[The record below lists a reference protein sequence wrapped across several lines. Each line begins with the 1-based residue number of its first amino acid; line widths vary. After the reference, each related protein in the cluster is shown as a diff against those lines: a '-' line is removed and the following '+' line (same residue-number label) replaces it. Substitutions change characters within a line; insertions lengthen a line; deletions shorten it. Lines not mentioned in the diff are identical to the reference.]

1 MIKLSCDNTAFV
13 HILFGFT
20 GGLLMKHKHSIL
32 RRCLALVLVLAL
44 GAGIFLMIPSKAADT
59 SDLGKLIDTFTP
71 NDYTFTLSASSRI
84 FVENK
89 PADEL
94 LQTIQLSQRQFAAD
108 GIPTSTPMDI
118 VWGDISRIQA
128 GDILINLVA
137 SDADLGTEG
146 YKLEV
151 KSYAT
156 VTAIDV
162 GGLLYGLNA
171 LQKHFR
177 NAKSN
182 KIQGF
187 TAIDNPD
194 TRERTVHL
202 DCARKYL
209 TKDWICNFVKE
220 MSWMGYNSLEL
231 HFSEDGGFRADFWD
245 ENYYVKG
252 EYEPKNDFSW
262 LCGSYVQTWVH
273 DATTQTDYNA
283 YKKNWRNDP
292 DKDAYLTT
300 AELVEICKTCA
311 EYHIDI
317 IPSFDS
323 PAHMDYITY
332 KFQQQANK
340 NLNNSY
346 ILYYGFS
353 PMPDN
358 YNGGCINY
366 TGTSGLTAPKWP
378 DSSTFN
384 LQDGYMRS
392 FIKTLYADIADFFS
406 YYAGSTKFNIG
417 ADEVNLSYSKTWQYS
432 EFPSYVNQLN
442 SLLKAKGYTVR
453 MFNDFIKSDYLDKF
467 DKDIEIL
474 YWDSPTGNSSGAEL
488 TVQDFVND
496 GRTLYNA
503 INTSTYYVLRI
514 STGSGTAKGDAR
526 SEKCRQWTFYHGDE
540 THIYNE
546 WYSAGI
552 REYGDTS
559 ETKSAV
565 PDVPDSQLGGGYF
578 LIWNDYASVNTEIEM
593 WNGVYDFA
601 NNTGEFYSLRER
613 MWSNITKM
621 LNSDINSSLSFA
633 SYEAIRDTLG
643 DFPGLASDTY
653 SGTTKATTLP
663 AATEPYHIAHDDL
676 KEAIAEKIP
685 QGEYSSDSYNVY
697 LAAYNNAVAVNND
710 RSATKE
716 QIQNALNTLN
726 AAINQLSYPA
736 YEVKVTCKAMVD
748 GNEITLGTKTHTIKT
763 TAYKIEIPT
772 YSGYA
777 LQNVDG
783 SDYTSAGFLT
793 GSSSK
798 DLSITVWYVST
809 ISTGQMD
816 ALLQEPETKQ
826 EVTTNV
832 FYTEESWNAY
842 QTALNNAKNYSISS
856 GSSQSDVDALTAA
869 LQEAQN
875 ALVTPSKDNWMTIEK
890 LSEVYPEGFQ
900 VGLRIETSPNVSSV
914 TIRDAS
920 ETNTELTVTSGKVQV
935 LSSGKVVKYWIVFFP
950 ADLSGSFTY
959 DITANY
965 AGGSIT
971 ETLDITVG

>member
-1 MIKLSCDNTAFV
+1 
-13 HILFGFT
+13 
-20 GGLLMKHKHSIL
+20 MKHKHSIL

-59 SDLGKLIDTFTP
+59 SDLGKLIDSFTP

-162 GGLLYGLNA
+162 DGLLYGLNA

-194 TRERTVHL
+194 TKERTVHL

-262 LCGSYVQTWVH
+262 LCGSYLQTWVH
-273 DATTQTDYNA
+273 NGKTNQYAYNNPSLTSRPSDSNLV
-283 YKKNWRNDP
+283 KKNYREDP
-292 DKDAYLTT
+292 DENEYLTT

-332 KFQQQANK
+332 KFQQHANESP
-340 NLNNSY
+340 NESY
-346 ILYYGFS
+346 TLYFGYS
-353 PMPDN
+353 PMPSN

-366 TGTSGLTAPKWP
+366 ANCYGLTAPRWP
-378 DSSTFN
+378 DSTAAGI
-384 LQDGYMRS
+384 QDGYIRS
-392 FIKTLYADIADFFS
+392 FVKTLYADIADFFS

-417 ADEVNLSYSKTWQYS
+417 GDEVNLTSSSLTANGIQWGYDTFIQ
-432 EFPSYVNQLN
+432 YVNELN
-442 SLLKAKGYTVR
+442 SLLRARGYTVR
-453 MFNDFIKSDYLDKF
+453 MFNDFIKSGYLDQF
-467 DKDIEIL
+467 DKTIEIV
-474 YWDSPTGNSSGAEL
+474 YWDSPYNPNSGTYEQTAIQS
-488 TVQDFVND
+488 VQTFVNNN
-496 GRTLYNA
+496 RVLYNA
-503 INTSTYYVLRI
+503 IQTNTYYVLRI
-514 STGSGTAKGDAR
+514 SPGKSTPGDAR
-526 SEKCRQWTFYHGDE
+526 SEKCRQWTFYHADE

-546 WYSAGI
+546 WTAANI
-552 REYGDTS
+552 AEKGDYS
-559 ETKSAV
+559 ETVK
-565 PDVPDSQLGGGYF
+565 DVPASQLGGGYF
-578 LIWNDYASVNTEIEM
+578 LIWNDYASVNTEVEM
-593 WNGVYDFA
+593 WNGVSDFA

-653 SGTTKATTLP
+653 SGTYAKATTLP

-697 LAAYNNAVAVNND
+697 LAAYNNAVAINND

-763 TAYKIEIPT
+763 SAYKIEIPT

-832 FYTEESWNAY
+832 FYTEESWKAY
-842 QTALNNAKNYSISS
+842 QTALNNVKNYTISADS
-856 GSSQSDVDALTAA
+856 KQSDVDALTAA

-920 ETNTELTVTSGKVQV
+920 DTNTEPTVTSGKVQV
-935 LSSGKVVKYWIVFFP
+935 LNSGKVVKYWIVFFP

-965 AGGSIT
+965 AGGSIN